1 MNRYFLVLWLVL
13 CGSMGTAF
21 GQARQITGVVKGP
34 DNEGLPG
41 VTVLLKGTTNGA
53 STNVDGSYTL
63 PIPADTK
70 TPVLRFSF
78 IGYVSQEVLVG
89 SQTSINVTLAS
100 DTQSLDD
107 VVVIGYQ
114 AVQRRDVT
122 GAVSSVSAQQIKD
135 IPVNSA
141 AEALTGRLA
150 GVQLTSS
157 DGTPGNLNV
166 QVRVRGGG
174 SVTQDN
180 SPLYVVDGIQIE
192 NALSVIAPQDI
203 QSVDVL
209 KDASATAIYGARG
222 ANGVIIITTKKGIEG
237 RTVVSY
243 NGFLGFRKITK
254 TLGVLGPDDFL
265 NYQWERAR
273 LVGATGTGSVATFKS
288 LYGSTNFNGDTIR
301 TLRNAPF
308 EDWQRDVF
316 GRSAFQQTHN
326 VSVSGGTKGTT
337 YALSLTRNDE
347 QGIQLGSDYTRNLVN
362 FRFDTKASDRLRI
375 GLNVRYNDQGTL
387 GAGTGTSGSNGSN
400 TTSRLRNTVQYQPFL
415 GGRNGLNADP
425 AFFDSDFADQSGN
438 LFNPIVT
445 INNEYR

>member
-1 MNRYFLVLWLVL
+1 MKRHFLLLWLVL
-13 CGSMGTAF
+13 CASISLAVAQTRAV
-21 GQARQITGVVKGP
+21 TGVVKGS
-34 DNEGLPG
+34 DGETLPG

-53 STNVDGSYTL
+53 STGIDGGYTL
-63 PIPADTK
+63 NVPTDSKSAT
-70 TPVLRFSF
+70 LRFSF
-78 IGYVSQEVLVG
+78 IGYVSQEVAVG
-89 SQTSINVTLAS
+89 DKTAINVTLVS
-100 DTQSLDD
+100 DTQSLND

-243 NGFLGFRKITK
+243 NGFAGFRKITK

-265 NYQWERAR
+265 NYQWERSR
-273 LVGATGTGSVATFKS
+273 IVGA
-288 LYGSTNFNGDTIR
+288 
-301 TLRNAPF
+301 
-308 EDWQRDVF
+308 
-316 GRSAFQQTHN
+316 
-326 VSVSGGTKGTT
+326 
-337 YALSLTRNDE
+337 
-347 QGIQLGSDYTRNLVN
+347 
-362 FRFDTKASDRLRI
+362 
-375 GLNVRYNDQGTL
+375 
-387 GAGTGTSGSNGSN
+387 
-400 TTSRLRNTVQYQPFL
+400 
-415 GGRNGLNADP
+415 
-425 AFFDSDFADQSGN
+425 
-438 LFNPIVT
+438 
-445 INNEYR
+445 